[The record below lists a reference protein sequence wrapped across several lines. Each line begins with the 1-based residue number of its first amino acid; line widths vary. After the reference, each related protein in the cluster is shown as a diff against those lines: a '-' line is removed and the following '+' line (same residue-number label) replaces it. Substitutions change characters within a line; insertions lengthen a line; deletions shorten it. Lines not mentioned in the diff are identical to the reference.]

1 MLTFRIP
8 LFLASCLDFLT
19 CTSDVRFPSSYSSF
33 IFLVGT
39 FDLFVGDC
47 SFDAT
52 AAMTVRSPTEEEEKE
67 AMKKD
72 RYIRLKTIYL
82 QNNNFPN
89 RENKIVFFVFH
100 GIVYR
105 KFLRQTS

>member
-52 AAMTVRSPTEEEEKE
+52 AAMIVRSPTEEEEKE

-72 RYIRLKTIYL
+72 RYIRLKTIYCTY
-82 QNNNFPN
+82 NTT
-89 RENKIVFFVFH
+89 IS
-100 GIVYR
+100 
-105 KFLRQTS
+105 QTKKTK